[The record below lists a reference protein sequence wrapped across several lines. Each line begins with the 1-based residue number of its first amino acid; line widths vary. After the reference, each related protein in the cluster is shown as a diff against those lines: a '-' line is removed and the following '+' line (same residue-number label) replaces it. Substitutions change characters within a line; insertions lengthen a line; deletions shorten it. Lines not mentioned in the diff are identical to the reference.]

1 MNIIEYAA
9 DFGVAVLT
17 IGVVALVVTIVLVF
31 VRRNG

>member
-9 DFGVAVLT
+9 GFGIFAMAVF
-17 IGVVALVVTIVLVF
+17 IAALVVAGILVF